1 MKLIDLQGSSNV
13 SSYEVHHFGRK
24 NMNLIRYF
32 LILLILNAPP
42 IPVETQAVQ
51 SSTSDELVLVPGDI
65 LRVVIWREEDLSG
78 DFQIDK
84 DGTLV
89 LPLLG
94 KLQVADRAWNIV
106 KDDLM
111 EDYLGEL
118 RNPSIE
124 LVPFRSVYVLGEVN
138 LPGRYNVHPTND
150 NLAGAVS
157 LAGGVTSDGDLRK
170 MMVIRDGMTILDGL
184 IGEQELAGLGIRSG
198 DQLFIGRRGWLDR
211 NGTFLVSG
219 IFSIAGIAVALL
231 TRGGS

>member
-1 MKLIDLQGSSNV
+1 MS
-13 SSYEVHHFGRK
+13 
-24 NMNLIRYF
+24 LIRHS
-32 LILLILNAPP
+32 LILLILAAIPA
-42 IPVETQAVQ
+42 PVETQLVLDL
-51 SSTSDELVLVPGDI
+51 DELVLMPGDI
-65 LRVVIWREEDLSG
+65 LRVAIWREADLSG
-78 DFQIDK
+78 DFQVDQ

-94 KLQVADRAWNIV
+94 QLQVTDRAWNIV

-111 EDYLGEL
+111 QNYVREL

-157 LAGGVTSDGDLRK
+157 LAGGVTPDGKVTNMRI
-170 MMVIRDGMTILDGL
+170 VRDGVMILDG
-184 IGEQELAGLGIRSG
+184 IAGEQRLAELGIRSG

-211 NGTFLVSG
+211 NSTFIASALLSFSG
-219 IFSIAGIAVALL
+219 ILVAILAG
-231 TRGGS
+231 GGG